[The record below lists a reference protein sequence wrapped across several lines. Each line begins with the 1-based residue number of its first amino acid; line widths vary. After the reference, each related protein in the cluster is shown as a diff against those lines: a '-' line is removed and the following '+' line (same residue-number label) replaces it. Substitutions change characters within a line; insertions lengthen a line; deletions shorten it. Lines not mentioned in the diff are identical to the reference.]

1 SVHLWVGGEHYV
13 QPMTVVMDPR
23 VKTPAAGL
31 KLQDQLSMDCYN
43 GRKDCLAMLSAIK
56 AWPAAHGAQVSA
68 DSTTLKKISA
78 ISGEGNASDTSL
90 SSLAQRF
97 QSLQGLLQSAD
108 VTPTSQAV
116 SGVANAKAILALL
129 RKEWNA
135 LKTR

>member
-1 SVHLWVGGEHYV
+1 
-13 QPMTVVMDPR
+13 
-23 VKTPAAGL
+23 
-31 KLQDQLSMDCYN
+31 
-43 GRKDCLAMLSAIK
+43 MLSAIK
-56 AWPAAHGAQVSA
+56 AWQAAHGAQVSA
-68 DSTTLKKISA
+68 DSMTLKKISA